1 MREPSIY
8 FSPTFY
14 PQIWQDFSR
23 SFKSKGAKSDYFM
36 LCCDICDFAGKDF
49 LALTDDDTQAYF
61 DLLLS
66 RQMNGKL
73 SLDTINVK
81 FTVCTLSRNISA

>member
-14 PQIWQDFSR
+14 PQIWQDFSH

-49 LALTDDDTQAYF
+49 LALTDMTRR
-61 DLLLS
+61 L
-66 RQMNGKL
+66 
-73 SLDTINVK
+73 
-81 FTVCTLSRNISA
+81 TLIFCSPAR

>member
-1 MREPSIY
+1 
-8 FSPTFY
+8 
-14 PQIWQDFSR
+14 
-23 SFKSKGAKSDYFM
+23 M

-66 RQMNGKL
+66 RQMKGK
-73 SLDTINVK
+73 I
-81 FTVCTLSRNISA
+81 